1 MLISQSWGLKV
12 IRILV
17 DADLILE
24 ALMNRNG
31 FIGDFSE
38 LLDTVHPLIQMHVTD
53 VGWQKIYAYAS
64 CLRNT
69 KIAEIV
75 VNWLQ
80 DKIQICTVDQSII
93 QQARSSPIKDFESA
107 VELVCATDKQL
118 DAIVTHNYDDFAEVP
133 SKFWVWS
140 VAELWVRA
148 NLENQLRTTKSIS

>member
-1 MLISQSWGLKV
+1 M

-31 FIGDFSE
+31 FMGDFSE
-38 LLDTVHPLIQMHVTD
+38 LLDRVHPLIQMHVTD

-75 VNWLQ
+75 VDWLQ
-80 DKIQICTVDQSII
+80 EKIQICSVNQTIL
-93 QQARSSPIKDFESA
+93 QQARSSPLKDFESA
-107 VELVCATDKQL
+107 VELVCVSSQEL
-118 DAIVTHNYDDFAEVP
+118 DAIVTHNHDDFAEAP
-133 SKFWVWS
+133 NKFWVWS

-148 NLENQLRTTKSIS
+148 NLESQLQASTYN